1 MASVIALAAITPA
14 LGESLEVS
22 TTVGFESR
30 YVFRGLQ
37 FAETSVQPEITLGYR
52 NFYLGAWFNL
62 PVGDDVFSIP
72 ITRFATIAGT
82 SADELDLYFG
92 YSAPLDD
99 LITIDLG
106 VTYYTFP
113 DLMSGF
119 TDVFRE
125 DGSGLGWNTLE
136 PYVGLSLDTV
146 LAPSLYVYH
155 DFFLDTT
162 TIEGG
167 VSHSFPLDNDGT
179 FSFDLG
185 GSVGY
190 VFDDDAG
197 GDYLYGALSYE
208 VSYAVS
214 ENASISAGGRYG
226 GSDIPGGALIDN
238 FLLLTTQSAGLWWG
252 GRFSSNF

>member
-30 YVFRGLQ
+30 YVFRGIQ
-37 FAETSVQPEITLGYR
+37 YAENSFQPEITLGYR
-52 NFYLGAWFNL
+52 NFYLGAWLNL
-62 PVGDDVFSIP
+62 PVGDDVFVGP
-72 ITRFATIAGT
+72 FLITF
-82 SADELDLYFG
+82 SDELDLYFG

-99 LITIDLG
+99 VISIDLG
-106 VTYYTFP
+106 VTYYTYP

-125 DGSGLGWNTLE
+125 DGSGLGVNTLE

-155 DFFLDTT
+155 DFFFDTT

-185 GSVGY
+185 GSAGY

-197 GDYLYGALSYE
+197 GDYLYGVLSYE

-226 GSDIPGGALIDN
+226 GSDLPGGALIDTLIP
-238 FLLLTTQSAGLWWG
+238 FTAQSAGLWWG